1 MNPRRILLSSLTLL
15 CLVGLAACGGD
26 DSKTTSAT
34 DGATKTTV
42 ASGSASATTAGGSAS
57 GGATTTI
64 DFKGSGSSS
73 LCDYGKDIESNS
85 ALTDAFSGKTD
96 AKGLKDGFTKTLDV
110 INTAVSKAPSEI
122 KADLQTLQAGFKQIA
137 AFYASYD
144 YDITKLTAA
153 MKADPT
159 LVTKIDAL
167 NSDAYSAASDR
178 VDAYFA
184 QVCGIKSN

>member
-1 MNPRRILLSSLTLL
+1 MTPRRILLTSFTLV
-15 CLVGLAACGGD
+15 CLFGLGACGGD
-26 DSKTTSAT
+26 DKSTTTPAAA

-42 ASGSASATTAGGSAS
+42 ASGAASDGV
-57 GGATTTI
+57 TTTI
-64 DFKGSGSSS
+64 AFKGSGSGN
-73 LCDYGKDIESNS
+73 LCDYGKDIESSS
-85 ALTDAFSGKTD
+85 ALEDAFTGKTD
-96 AKGLKDGFTKTLDV
+96 SKSLKDGFNKTLDV

-137 AFYASYD
+137 AFYATYD
-144 YDITKLTAA
+144 YDVTKLTAA
-153 MKADPT
+153 MQKDPS
-159 LVTKIDAL
+159 LVSKIDAL

>member
-1 MNPRRILLSSLTLL
+1 MN
-15 CLVGLAACGGD
+15 
-26 DSKTTSAT
+26 
-34 DGATKTTV
+34 
-42 ASGSASATTAGGSAS
+42 
-57 GGATTTI
+57 
-64 DFKGSGSSS
+64 
-73 LCDYGKDIESNS
+73 
-85 ALTDAFSGKTD
+85 DAFTGKTD

-110 INTAVSKAPSEI
+110 INTAVGKAPNEI

-144 YDITKLTAA
+144 YDVAKLTAA
-153 MKADPT
+153 MQKDPS
-159 LVTKIDAL
+159 LVSKIDAL